1 MSSLAC
7 RDDFLGGR
15 MTSQMEPSLEDL
27 LPRSLASA
35 TEVRE
40 ESSSNR
46 DREALSVTR
55 SNIVMDVEMS
65 RMMYSP
71 ATSFW
76 SSKGFVCTSLREK
89 SICVKSFCSLKYFI
103 QFGSQGFRKPS
114 LRNCSAIY
122 YKNTHDPSWV
132 ETICLAKTDLWS
144 RGGQH
149 INPTALRT
157 CLIMTKTS
165 G

>member
-1 MSSLAC
+1 
-7 RDDFLGGR
+7 

-65 RMMYSP
+65 RMMNSP
-71 ATSFW
+71 AT
-76 SSKGFVCTSLREK
+76 GF
-89 SICVKSFCSLKYFI
+89 
-103 QFGSQGFRKPS
+103 
-114 LRNCSAIY
+114 
-122 YKNTHDPSWV
+122 
-132 ETICLAKTDLWS
+132 
-144 RGGQH
+144 
-149 INPTALRT
+149 
-157 CLIMTKTS
+157 
-165 G
+165 